1 MFTRFFVVLS
11 IAAIAAPA
19 PSVAAKNPKG
29 CSRSGARPAN
39 PQGSVLV
46 QTPASSAIAGRS
58 AAPIVFGRSQ
68 RASEAR
74 TIVPDI
80 NAAATPKLP
89 TAQPRPSAVAP
100 AKRKKSKRFLF
111 FGADALPCSS
121 SC

>member
-11 IAAIAAPA
+11 IAAITASA

-39 PQGSVLV
+39 PQGSVLI
-46 QTPASSAIAGRS
+46 QTPTSSAAATIS
-58 AAPIVFGRSQ
+58 APMVFGKSQ
-68 RASEAR
+68 RATGNR

-80 NAAATPKLP
+80 NAAATPKVSTP
-89 TAQPRPSAVAP
+89 QPRPTAAAP

-111 FGADALPCSS
+111 FSAAALPSSS

>member
-1 MFTRFFVVLS
+1 MLTRFFVVLS
-11 IAAIAAPA
+11 IAAIAASAPA
-19 PSVAAKNPKG
+19 VAAKNPKG
-29 CSRSGARPAN
+29 CSRSGARAAN

-46 QTPASSAIAGRS
+46 QSPTSSA
-58 AAPIVFGRSQ
+58 AAAMRAPVVFGNPQ
-68 RASEAR
+68 RGTGSR

-111 FGADALPCSS
+111 FGAAALPPSS

>member
-1 MFTRFFVVLS
+1 MFTRFLVVLS
-11 IAAIAAPA
+11 IAAITASA
-19 PSVAAKNPKG
+19 PSLAAKNPKG

-46 QTPASSAIAGRS
+46 QTPANSATAARS
-58 AAPIVFGRSQ
+58 VAPMVFGKSQ
-68 RASEAR
+68 RAAGTA

-80 NAAATPKLP
+80 TADTAPKASTP
-89 TAQPRPSAVAP
+89 QPRPTTAAP

-111 FGADALPCSS
+111 FSAAALPSSS